1 MQSYTMGMSY
11 MKWFKSFTLTIIY
24 RMSGT
29 TISSFNELMTQFLD
43 DLEVAFPKD
52 TSIKRF
58 QATFGL
64 LKKTN
69 ARKPLTEFMESI
81 APYASHVMARDDS
94 FFLQNDVDIEFV
106 KSLNI
111 KELWAQATPENK
123 DAIWQYLQTLY
134 IIGMTITSLPPE
146 TLSVIENVAKQCAES
161 LKGTEFMELLGKNPM
176 KM

>member
-1 MQSYTMGMSY
+1 MA
-11 MKWFKSFTLTIIY
+11 
-24 RMSGT
+24 GT
-29 TISSFNELMTQFLD
+29 TITSFNELMQQFLD
-43 DLEVAFPKD
+43 DLEVAFP
-52 TSIKRF
+52 TESAIKKY

-69 ARKPLTEFMESI
+69 ARKPLTEFMSSI
-81 APYASHVMARDDS
+81 TPFASQIMSKDES
-94 FFLQNDVDIEFV
+94 FFLQSDVDFV

-111 KELWAQATPENK
+111 KDLWSQATPENK

-134 IIGMTITSLPPE
+134 IIGMTISSLPPE

>member
-1 MQSYTMGMSY
+1 MA
-11 MKWFKSFTLTIIY
+11 
-24 RMSGT
+24 GT
-29 TISSFNELMTQFLD
+29 TITSFNELMQQFLD
-43 DLEVAFPKD
+43 DLEIAFPND
-52 TSIKRF
+52 SAIKKY

-64 LKKTN
+64 VKKTN
-69 ARKPLTEFMESI
+69 ARKPLTEFMSSI
-81 APYASHVMARDDS
+81 TPFASQIMSKDES
-94 FFLQNDVDIEFV
+94 FFLQSDVDFV

-111 KELWAQATPENK
+111 KDLWSQATSENK

-134 IIGMTITSLPPE
+134 IIGMTISSLPPE

>member
-1 MQSYTMGMSY
+1 MA
-11 MKWFKSFTLTIIY
+11 
-24 RMSGT
+24 GT
-29 TISSFNELMTQFLD
+29 TITSFNELMQQFLD
-43 DLEVAFPKD
+43 DLEVAFPNE
-52 TSIKRF
+52 SAIKKY

-69 ARKPLTEFMESI
+69 ARKPLTEFMSSI
-81 APYASHVMARDDS
+81 TPYASHIMSKDES
-94 FFLQNDVDIEFV
+94 FFLQSDVDFV

-111 KELWAQATPENK
+111 KDLWSQATSENK

-134 IIGMTITSLPPE
+134 IIGMTISSLPPE

-161 LKGTEFMELLGKNPM
+161 LKGSEFMELLGKNPM